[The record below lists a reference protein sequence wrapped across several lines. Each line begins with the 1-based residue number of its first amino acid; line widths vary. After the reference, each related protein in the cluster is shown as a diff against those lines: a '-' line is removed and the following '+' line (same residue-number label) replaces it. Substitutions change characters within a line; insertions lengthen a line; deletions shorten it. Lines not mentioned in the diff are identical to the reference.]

1 MNGPSQVN
9 QPKIDIKLATTVFS
23 PEGNCV
29 FTEGVVLKKL
39 SKFVAGTSDDAIV
52 PIPCFYDIKTGKVL
66 IELLPQELQQEF
78 IDLYEKEDP
87 TK

>member
-29 FTEGVVLKKL
+29 FTEGVILKKL
-39 SKFVAGTSDDAIV
+39 SKFVANTTEDAIIPV
-52 PIPCFYDIKTGKVL
+52 PCFYDIVTKKVL
-66 IELLPQELQQEF
+66 IELLPKELQQEF
-78 IDLYEKEDP
+78 RDLYEKEDP

>member
-29 FTEGVVLKKL
+29 FTEGVILKKL

-66 IELLPQELQQEF
+66 IELLPKELQQEF

>member
-39 SKFVAGTSDDAIV
+39 SKFVANTTDDAIIPV
-52 PIPCFYDIKTGKVL
+52 PCFYDIVTKKVL
-66 IELLPQELQQEF
+66 IELLPREMQQEF
-78 IDLYEKEDP
+78 KDLYEKEDP

>member
-9 QPKIDIKLATTVFS
+9 QPKIDIKLETTVFS

-39 SKFVAGTSDDAIV
+39 SKFVAGTPEDAIV
-52 PIPCFYDIKTGKVL
+52 PVPCFFDPTNGQVL
-66 IELLPQELQQEF
+66 IEMLPKELREEYETYNQERS
-78 IDLYEKEDP
+78 K
-87 TK
+87 